1 MKKILISGA
10 ALLAPLAAFAQSFNA
25 GYLTGPGGVAD
36 TGQQLANYAVTIL
49 SVLIVA
55 YFIWS
60 VISYVISGDD
70 KAKEKARTHII
81 YGIIGMAVVFSIWGI
96 INVLQTVTG
105 TSGTT
110 SGNICPPGT
119 TLDTSNNQC
128 I

>member
-10 ALLAPLAAFAQSFNA
+10 ALLAPLAAFAQNFNNT
-25 GYLTGPGGVAD
+25 YLIDVAD
-36 TGQQLANYAVTIL
+36 TGGQLANYAVTIL

-96 INVLQTVTG
+96 INVLQNVTG
-105 TSGTT
+105 TDGAT

-119 TLDTSNNQC
+119 TLQTDNTCQ
-128 I
+128 